1 MENIDRFEVTPIE
14 KETIKLRLLLTISYF
29 NDRVFPKAD
38 YMDNILNEC
47 DKEIKKDEIV
57 SNDDRKWWKALLS
70 IEIIEIQ
77 YRMLL
82 MFITLICQMYEQ
94 FLLDIIIK
102 KLEFERGIYFNKVQ
116 EIYNEYGF
124 DFKNMKSWDKI
135 NELRLLVNVI
145 KHADGNSRNELQNI
159 IPDLFYDSPSDTIN
173 NTINDMKLNITSKD
187 FFEYCSKI
195 IEFIND
201 MPGCFEKE

>member
-1 MENIDRFEVTPIE
+1 
-14 KETIKLRLLLTISYF
+14 
-29 NDRVFPKAD
+29 
-38 YMDNILNEC
+38 
-47 DKEIKKDEIV
+47 
-57 SNDDRKWWKALLS
+57 
-70 IEIIEIQ
+70 
-77 YRMLL
+77 
-82 MFITLICQMYEQ
+82 
-94 FLLDIIIK
+94 
-102 KLEFERGIYFNKVQ
+102 
-116 EIYNEYGF
+116 
-124 DFKNMKSWDKI
+124 MKSWDKI

-159 IPDLFYDSPSDTIN
+159 RPDLFYDSPSDTIN

>member
-1 MENIDRFEVTPIE
+1 MIE
-14 KETIKLRLLLTISYF
+14 FFQKQIIWIT
-29 NDRVFPKAD
+29 
-38 YMDNILNEC
+38 NEC

-102 KLEFERGIYFNKVQ
+102 KLEFKRGIYFNKVQ

-124 DFKNMKSWDKI
+124 DFKNMKSWDKV

-159 IPDLFYDSPSDTIN
+159 RPDFFYDSPSDTIN
-173 NTINDMKLNITSKD
+173 NTINDMKLDITSKD